1 MLNAYRNVVLAAGAA
16 LLLGAASAQGT
27 STFTFDI
34 TVPNVA
40 AIAAEAGTLP
50 FTINQEIPAFAQ
62 AWAQTGIPAGGDSN
76 QFRMRYAYNKT
87 AVAAGQQ
94 FHGLASISGAMS
106 FLDAGSTGTG
116 LNAAEAL
123 DGAVFTL
130 ANDGVCQGVATAN
143 SFTVGSAVPVSWYDT
158 VRVAAVGAP
167 QTAVFT
173 VGSGS
178 ATLNATQP
186 QFIGSANVGALG
198 NDLALVDGGAA
209 VAAPAAAEAVT
220 SAIRGAVCGVAAGEG
235 VTFNLAVT
243 EVPTVVP
250 AGTYRAQLVLT
261 MAEKN
266 TWTLAGIVAGP
277 ATDGTPTN

>member
-1 MLNAYRNVVLAAGAA
+1 MLNAYRNFVLAATAA
-16 LLLGAASAQGT
+16 LLLGAASAQGAAN
-27 STFTFDI
+27 FTFDI

-50 FTINQEIPAFAQ
+50 FSINQSIPAFGD
-62 AWAQTGIPAGGDSN
+62 AWAQTGIPAAASN
-76 QFRMRYAYNKT
+76 TFRMRYAYNKT
-87 AVAAGQQ
+87 AVAGGQQ

-123 DGAVFTL
+123 AGAVFTL
-130 ANDGVCQGVATAN
+130 TPAASCVGVAQAN
-143 SFTVGSAVPVSWYDT
+143 AFTVGSAVPPSWYDT
-158 VRVAAVGAP
+158 VRVSNVGTA

-173 VGSGS
+173 VAS
-178 ATLNATQP
+178 ASADLNATQP
-186 QFIGSANVGALG
+186 QFVGSANVGALG

-209 VAAPAAAEAVT
+209 VVAPEAAEAVT

-250 AGTYRAQLVLT
+250 AGTYQAQLVLT

-266 TWTLAGIVAGP
+266 AWSLAGIVAGP
-277 ATDGTPTN
+277 ATDGTPAN